1 MATHSDVLRVHQF
14 GKLLDYDGVSVLLGS
29 SKRTLQRLV
38 ESGALQPAYVSP
50 YRPRF
55 RIEDIAEYRLRDVKP
70 KC

>member
-1 MATHSDVLRVHQF
+1 M
-14 GKLLDYDGVSVLLGS
+14 LLGS